1 MLVLFYQMATT
12 ELYQLLKL
20 PFLMEHFI
28 EHKEQNKNIT
38 LMEFLYLH
46 YAYGDVKDADY
57 EEDMKLPFKSHN
69 HTITTNIVDAMANS
83 VFKITIHSKPNF
95 VELKVII
102 ISKEAFFVSS
112 YLSNIWQPPKFC

>member
-1 MLVLFYQMATT
+1 MATT

-20 PFLMEHFI
+20 PFLIEHFM
-28 EHKEQNKNIT
+28 EHKEQNKDIT

-46 YAYGDVKDADY
+46 YADGDVKDADY

-69 HTITTNIVDAMANS
+69 NSATTSIIGVVVNS
-83 VFKITIHSKPNF
+83 VLKIVIHPKTNF
-95 VELKVII
+95 VQPKVAF
-102 ISKEAFFVSS
+102 ISEESFFVSS